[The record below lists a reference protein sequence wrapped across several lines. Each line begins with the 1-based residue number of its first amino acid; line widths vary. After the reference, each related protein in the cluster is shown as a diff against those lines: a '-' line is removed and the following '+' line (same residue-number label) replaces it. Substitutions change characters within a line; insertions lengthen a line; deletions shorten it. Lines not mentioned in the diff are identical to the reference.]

1 MNLDTN
7 ELGVLADMLSA
18 QKITA
23 LQEKLETAEKD
34 VDYWRERCEH
44 AELLYASKTS

>member
-1 MNLDTN
+1 MNLDTD

-23 LQEKLETAEKD
+23 LQEKLEAAEKD
-34 VDYWRERCEH
+34 VDYWRERCER
-44 AELLYASKTS
+44 AELLHASKTS